1 MTAQQQAE
9 TVPVKPCNSC
19 RGGLLE
25 ADRFCRWCGEPQTSI
40 TAPAFGKS
48 EPIFAVQSASSDTTR
63 YQTTV
68 LDSSDGSRDLYH
80 RVSGPLLSAVVAGAS
95 RSATGELRSPFLQR
109 AILALISVPIWMII
123 VLLSPLDAY
132 AAARNVVRG
141 IQ

>member
-1 MTAQQQAE
+1 MTGQQAE

-25 ADRFCRWCGEPQTSI
+25 ADRFCRWCGEQQVTKIS
-40 TAPAFGKS
+40 PASPAIGS
-48 EPIFAVQSASSDTTR
+48 WFAAQAAQADAGR
-63 YQTTV
+63 YPTTV
-68 LDSSDGSRDLYH
+68 LELCDGSRDLYH

-95 RSATGELRSPFLQR
+95 RSATGELRGPFLQR